1 MEEEE
6 KKKTSFVIFYDWEP
20 LFNTLDNEDLGALFR
35 AMIAYEIRG
44 EEADPKFMPP
54 QAYGIYTYLSKLMD
68 INKELWKSRSKSG
81 SKGGKASSEAKESK
95 SKANSKQTSSKP
107 EANVKQN
114 QPKDKDKDKDKD
126 ISPSGDICE
135 GANKSPTPERKKIP
149 PTIEMVRAYCLER
162 NSSVDPDYFFNYF
175 EGQGW
180 IKANGQKVKDWQAT
194 IRTWENSDKEK
205 QSASKAP
212 TTPITPKKSNAELFE
227 ELYKEAAIYD
237 GQNNG
242 SNTPAFFPGIP
253 GTVQ

>member
-126 ISPSGDICE
+126 IFPDGNIKE
-135 GANKSPTPERKKIP
+135 GANKSPGVRFIP
-149 PTIEMVRAYCLER
+149 PTLEEVKAYCVER
-162 NSSVDPDYFFNYF
+162 QNRVDPESFISFYESN
-175 EGQGW
+175 GW
-180 IKANGQKVKDWQAT
+180 RVGKNPMKNWKAAV
-194 IRTWENSDKEK
+194 RTWEQRANE
-205 QSASKAP
+205 
-212 TTPITPKKSNAELFE
+212 IHSNAMNSVTAFIPQPEPIGDYLAR
-227 ELYKEAAIYD
+227 KMREAQNGNNDIY
-237 GQNNG
+237 
-242 SNTPAFFPGIP
+242 
-253 GTVQ
+253 